1 MATSDRFLGGVAPR
15 ANPRTIMEATSFRA
29 ATKKEDRNSLST
41 SDKRKLQMA
50 AETGLES
57 KYDLLDNVNMSDVET
72 LKAVYQMAIRTD
84 ELKDDMFRYDMAGIM
99 LIPDRFIYD
108 ANSNEMI
115 PDVGASPIDLFAS
128 ASEVNLTLV
137 KTHSEWMLKFGPDYH
152 NENMFWTATKLLNS
166 CSESLREKIEETVQ
180 GYPVQ
185 HRTGTVYFVLLHR
198 LVLSS
203 TPMSMRS
210 VIRKLEDLKLGSFE
224 GENVQSATSLIK
236 GAVGLLSNN
245 GATPSDIIDIAFNIM
260 KTSSTVEFNTHV
272 TTMKTMHDTGIKIVT
287 LDELLLNVQHKYTEL
302 TMNSVWVL
310 GEKSVD
316 QESSFVANLTCFNC
330 GEPGHTWRECPKE
343 YMGGVGR
350 FGRGNGG
357 RFGNR
362 GGRGRFSNQS
372 GRGVSGSGAF
382 RTPPRYGQAHV
393 RQRGPITER
402 WCGICGVWG
411 THATRQH
418 SQAANTAATD
428 MGTVVS
434 DMTPA
439 TNLNTQPPIPSAS
452 NTVTPPDSTDSDAIG
467 DGSIP
472 GLFLDFT

>member
-57 KYDLLDNVNMSDVET
+57 KYDLLDNVKMSDVDT
-72 LKAVYQMAIRTD
+72 LKAVYQMSIRTD
-84 ELKDDMFRYDMAGIM
+84 ELKNDMYRYDMAGIM
-99 LIPDRFIYD
+99 LIPDRFTYD
-108 ANSNEMI
+108 STSGEMV
-115 PDVGASPIDLFAS
+115 PDVGASPVDLFVS

-152 NENMFWTATKLLNS
+152 SENMFWTATKILNS
-166 CSESLREKIEETVQ
+166 CTESLREKLEETVQ

-245 GATPSDIIDIAFNIM
+245 GATPSDIVDIAFNIM
-260 KTSSTVEFNTHV
+260 KTSSTTEFNTHV
-272 TTMKTMHDTGIKIVT
+272 TTMKTMHDTGIRVVT
-287 LDELLLNVQHKYTEL
+287 LDELLLNVQNKYTEL
-302 TMNSVWVL
+302 TMNDVWVL
-310 GEKSVD
+310 GDKSQD
-316 QESSFVANLTCFNC
+316 QEASFVAGITCFNC
-330 GEPGHTWRECPKE
+330 GEQGHTWRECPKE
-343 YMGGVGR
+343 YMGGRSGR
-350 FGRGNGG
+350 SFTGRGGSRG
-357 RFGNR
+357 R
-362 GGRGRFSNQS
+362 GRGRFFG
-372 GRGVSGSGAF
+372 GRGDTTF
-382 RTPPRYGQAHV
+382 RNPPRPGQPHI
-393 RQRGPITER
+393 RRRGPITER
-402 WCGICGVWG
+402 WCGVCGVWG
-411 THATRQH
+411 THATKQH
-418 SQAANTAATD
+418 HEAANTTAMDVQTL
-428 MGTVVS
+428 VS
-434 DMTPA
+434 DMTQPTTQLAPA
-439 TNLNTQPPIPSAS
+439 PTDSNNGPPAS
-452 NTVTPPDSTDSDAIG
+452 TAASTDSETLG
-467 DGSIP
+467 DSSIP